1 MASNLHEI
9 YKVTYDKS
17 FLNICNNMISEV
29 ALNAE
34 KSLSNFTNWMLLSNK
49 VNNPKKQHIL
59 VGFSVEES
67 LEFNSKKEFFDD
79 VFLLEKQSELPI
91 FKEKYKPNKKYIFI
105 CNKKFC
111 LPAVLTI
118 KEALNLEI

>member
-34 KSLSNFTNWMLLSNK
+34 KSLSNFTNWMLLLNK
-49 VNNPKKQHIL
+49 VYNPKKQYIL

-67 LEFNSKKEFFDD
+67 LEFYSKKEFFDD
-79 VFLLEKQSELPI
+79 VYLL
-91 FKEKYKPNKKYIFI
+91 KKTVRITNF
-105 CNKKFC
+105 
-111 LPAVLTI
+111 
-118 KEALNLEI
+118 